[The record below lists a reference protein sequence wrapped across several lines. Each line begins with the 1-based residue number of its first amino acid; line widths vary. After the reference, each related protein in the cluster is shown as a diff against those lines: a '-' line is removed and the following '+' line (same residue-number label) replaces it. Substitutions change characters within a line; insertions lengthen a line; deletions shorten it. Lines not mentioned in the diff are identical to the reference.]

1 MALQKL
7 NYKLTVYFD
16 TGFNGVDIPK
26 SASVLNSGNIRKK
39 VYNDVYYLREDIDNP
54 VIVVNDNYHEL
65 ADVDYACL
73 TAYSSGQGM
82 RNDTPVNMYYFAT
95 PTAVTGGVTA
105 LGLELDALLT
115 MGGVDNI
122 TFISGWQTRGH
133 LSADEDGVF
142 ENIAS
147 EGFIPNKPLV
157 VVNDDVIPIDN
168 QSPYKPDADVDLITS
183 NINLSITTEDIQ
195 SNKMQAY
202 VCTPQDEA
210 VDGQVILPK
219 LHSVDMPTTYNL
231 NFYDPSIDDFNSRV
245 LEIENMAAYPIDF
258 EDEVTIEEQT
268 FHYSVRKNLEYLLS
282 CGQLQLQN
290 AYRIPKE
297 YIGQMVV
304 RNSERLFVFNNGSV
318 ESISGYPEKKV
329 LENYPFEYAVQ
340 NYTVKNKKAFNMFR
354 TITIYNPAS
363 GNSDTK
369 TIGELKYKD
378 ATAITIALW
387 ADLTSTGK
395 PFCKFLTDEAINS
408 PFINFIEGAQW
419 CNTQVLVE
427 GASGSLWSAL
437 ALGNQKYAMET
448 QGILLREQIG
458 QENIDSAIK
467 NGTLSN
473 TDAGMMGRRNRLGLY
488 QMGMGQIGNIGDA
501 VSTIRDSVNGAG
513 SAASAGIALM
523 QLTAQ
528 VGTANEARRLSEEG
542 SYLDAIASARALESA
557 ARNANLDYF
566 SNNALKAPQVLFT
579 PSPNLAMY
587 GENKF
592 YIYETRM
599 QDSDIIELDKYFQ
612 RYGYNGLH
620 RPLTTECFDKRQ
632 YFSYVEAVDVNIKSN
647 LYSIGR
653 RVRNKAISML
663 NGGVRVWKTKPDPA
677 LVDNN
682 V

>member
-16 TGFNGVDIPK
+16 TGFNDVDIPK
-26 SASVLNSGNIRKK
+26 NASVLNSGNIRKK
-39 VYNDVYYLREDIDNP
+39 VYSDVYYLREDIDKP

-65 ADVDYACL
+65 ADVDYVCL

-133 LSADEDGVF
+133 LSSDEDGVF
-142 ENIAS
+142 ENVAS
-147 EGFIPNKPLV
+147 EGFVPSKPLV
-157 VVNDDVIPIDN
+157 VVNDDVIPINN
-168 QSPYKPDADVDLITS
+168 QSPYKPDEDVDLVTS
-183 NINLSITTEDIQ
+183 NIELSISTEDIE
-195 SNKMQAY
+195 SNNMQAY
-202 VCTPQDEA
+202 VCTPQDAA

-219 LHSVDMPTTYNL
+219 LHSAKYPTTYNL
-231 NFYDPSIDDFNSRV
+231 NFYDPSIDDFSSRV
-245 LEIENMAAYPIDF
+245 LEIENMSAYPINF
-258 EDEVTIEEQT
+258 EDEETIEGQT
-268 FHYSVRKNLEYLLS
+268 FHYSVKKNLEYLLS

-290 AYRIPKE
+290 SYRIPKD

-304 RNSERLFVFNNGSV
+304 RSSEHLDTLNLGSV
-318 ESISGYPEKKV
+318 ISISGYPEKKV

-354 TITIYNPAS
+354 ALTIYNPAS

-395 PFCKFLTDEAINS
+395 PFCKFLTDEAVNS
-408 PFINFIEGAQW
+408 PFINYIEGAQW

-427 GASGSLWSAL
+427 GASGSLWSSL

-448 QGILLREQIG
+448 QHILLANQIG
-458 QENIDSAIK
+458 EENIARAIE

-473 TDAGMMGRRNRLGLY
+473 TDAGMMGRRNRNNLY
-488 QMGMGQIGNIGDA
+488 QMLMGQAGNVGDA
-501 VSTIRDSVNGAG
+501 LGSIRDSANGSA

-523 QLTAQ
+523 RLTAQ
-528 VGTANEARRLSEEG
+528 VGIANESRMLTEQG
-542 SYLDAIASARALESA
+542 SYLDAIASARALEAA

-566 SNNALKAPQVLFT
+566 SNNSLKAPQVLFT

-620 RPLTTECFDKRQ
+620 RPLTTECFNKRQ
-632 YFSYVEAVDVNIKSN
+632 YFSYVEAVDVNVKSN
-647 LYSIGR
+647 LYSIGKR
-653 RVRNKAISML
+653 IRNKAILQL
-663 NGGVRVWKTKPDPA
+663 NSGVRVWKTKPDPA

-682 V
+682 I